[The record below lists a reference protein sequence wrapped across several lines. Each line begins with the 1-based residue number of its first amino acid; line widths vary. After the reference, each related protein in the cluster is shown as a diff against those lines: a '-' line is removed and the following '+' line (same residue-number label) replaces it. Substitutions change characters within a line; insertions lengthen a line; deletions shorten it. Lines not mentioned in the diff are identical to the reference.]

1 MVLNLKAPSR
11 RTSRTGTSKMWIPA
25 RYRYNWR
32 YLLSKRGIRI
42 GAAAFL
48 ILSTVFLGVFAYF
61 YIKYERIV
69 DQRMRGQ
76 IFSTAAKIYAN
87 PAQLRVGDAFD
98 AREVMASLRRA
109 GYDEEAEGSS
119 PSSTIGTFKLV
130 RH

>member
-1 MVLNLKAPSR
+1 MVLNLKALARKS
-11 RTSRTGTSKMWIPA
+11 SRTGTTKLRLPFRLRHDWRFLFAKPA
-25 RYRYNWR
+25 V
-32 YLLSKRGIRI
+32 RI

-130 RH
+130 